1 MVFRVRLD
9 EKAQA
14 EIDDF
19 VTFLRDYSEAF
30 AFEQIERLE
39 QVLETHLGES
49 PHTWNYFALT
59 GAPYRGYLF
68 RVGRTL
74 QYWIIY
80 TINDDTRT
88 VRVLRFWQA
97 VRDPDALEI

>member
-1 MVFRVRLD
+1 MAFRVRLD
-9 EKAQA
+9 DKAQA

-19 VTFLRDYSEAF
+19 VRYLRDYSEAF

-39 QVLETHLGES
+39 QVLKTHLGES

-59 GAPYRGYLF
+59 LAPYRGYLF